1 MIVSEN
7 IKVAFQSVRSQM
19 FRTIL
24 TALIIAIGL
33 MALVGILTAIESIK
47 NSISSNF
54 SAMGANSFS
63 IQNRGYN
70 IHIGSKGKRAKR
82 FEPIDYYQA
91 QRFAQEFQFP
101 GSLVSISSIASG
113 TMQLAYESKKT
124 NPNIQLWGGNENY
137 LQTSGYNVD
146 RGRNFSPQEL
156 EHGSNVCILGQDVA
170 DKLFPAG
177 DAVDKVISVGSRK
190 CHVIGTLK
198 KKGTAMGFGGDRVC
212 IVPILNVKQ
221 NYATDRTS
229 FGINVTVSDITKMDP
244 AIDEAT
250 GLFRIVRKVRIG
262 DDSSFE
268 ITRSDSIANLLIS
281 QLGTVTLAASLIGLI
296 TLLGAAIGLMNI
308 MLVSVT
314 ERTRE
319 IGIRKAMGA
328 TPGTIKRQF
337 LVEAIVIC
345 QMGGLLG
352 IFLGISVGNLMS
364 LLLESGFIIPWKWI
378 AAGITLC
385 FGVGLVSGYYPASKA
400 ARLDPIEA
408 LRYE

>member
-1 MIVSEN
+1 MIGSEN
-7 IKVAFQSVRSQM
+7 IKVAFQSVRSQLL
-19 FRTIL
+19 RTVL

-47 NSISSNF
+47 SSITDF
-54 SAMGANSFS
+54 STSMGANSFS

-91 QRFAQEFQFP
+91 QKFSQEFQFP
-101 GSLVSISSIASG
+101 GSLVSISSITSG
-113 TMQLAYESKKT
+113 IMQLSYESKKT

-137 LQTSGYNVD
+137 LQTSGYNVEQ
-146 RGRNFSPQEL
+146 GRNFSPQEL
-156 EHGSNVCILGQDVA
+156 EHGSNVCILGLDVSE
-170 DKLFPAG
+170 KLFPNG
-177 DAVDKVISVGSRK
+177 DPVDKVISVGSRK
-190 CHVIGTLK
+190 YRVIGTLK

-212 IVPILNVKQ
+212 IIPILNVKQ
-221 NYATDRTS
+221 NYATERTS
-229 FGINVTVSDITKMDP
+229 FGINVTVSDITKMEP

-262 DDSSFE
+262 DVSSFE
-268 ITRSDSIANLLIS
+268 ITRSDSLATLLIG
-281 QLGTVTLAASLIGLI
+281 QLGTVTMAASLIGLI

-328 TPGTIKRQF
+328 TPGTIKWQF

-352 IFLGISVGNLMS
+352 IILGISVGNLMS
-364 LLLESGFIIPWKWI
+364 VLLETGFVIPWKWI